1 MRTLPLCAVWL
12 LLALM
17 PGASAQELPPSASE
31 QTIFL
36 WRGLPEPLVPTASDD
51 TEERT
56 RLIQALNRF
65 AARSEPDDFS
75 ALEAFLN
82 EHPDSPWR
90 VAVATNLGLFQ
101 YRSGYFSRCIDSYK
115 KAWELG
121 EGVEDPK
128 VRALADLAGGEYVKM
143 LSRLGRMDEIRTF
156 LEQVKDHTFQG
167 PATERVAAAKQ
178 GLAQMEQRPEIAF
191 RCGPLA
197 VASILI
203 SQGKPDKA
211 AETLSLESTVK
222 GTSLA
227 QVADLSKKLG
237 LDYQVAYRLP
247 GASVIYPSIIHWK
260 VGHYAALLDKESGRY
275 HTKDPTFE
283 NDTWHTPRCLDEQAS
298 GYFLIPAGP
307 LPSGWEA
314 VGETEAAQVF
324 GKGVTSGNDE
334 DRTGPDDHKSGGG
347 GGPGGPEPRCSAG
360 MAVYSFHT
368 LVVSLNIEDTPVGYQ
383 PPYGYPVYF
392 TATYNQREAGQPA
405 NFAYSNLGKK
415 WTHNWLSY
423 VTDDPAVPSSLSL
436 ATGGGGTQRFNGYN
450 STTQSFAPQVAS
462 RSVMRRISSSPIVY
476 ELEYPDGSKD
486 RFAASDGSST
496 APRKVFLTQRL
507 DPHGNALTLAYDGQ
521 RRLTA
526 ITDAIGQATT
536 FSYESSDPYLIT
548 KVTDPFG
555 RFAIFS
561 FTPSGRLVSIQ
572 DVLGLQSQF
581 SYTGASDF
589 IQSLTTPYGT
599 TNFTTY
605 EAGSTRKLTAT
616 DPLNQTEVLEFNQ
629 DQVQPSSLPADLL
642 PAGMNL
648 FNQYLHGRNSYFWSK
663 KAWTENPGDYA
674 AAYLYH
680 WLHGANASM
689 AASPL
694 ESEKPAL
701 SARIWYNYPG
711 QGWAGGVGASERPS
725 KIGRRLTDGTT
736 QLQQYEYNDL
746 GRVVAY
752 TDPLGRQTQ
761 YRYAANNQD
770 LLAISVGNGGT
781 LASYTYN
788 AQHLPL
794 TATDAAGHS
803 TTYTY
808 NTQGQVTSVTNP
820 KGETTTYSYFGADA
834 AGRQRKGRLSV
845 LNGPLPGDADT
856 ATFDYDALG
865 RVSQS
870 TTPDGYTVS
879 YEYDVFDRI
888 TRVIFPDGTTEEASY
903 DRLHLSSQK
912 DRLGRVTSFLY
923 NSLRQLVSTT
933 DPAGRQ
939 VKYEWCRCGDLK
951 SLIDTMGRVTF
962 WKHDVQGRVS
972 YKQYP
977 DGSRETYGYD
987 PSNSRLISVTDAKGQ
1002 VKNLA
1007 YNLDNSLAGVSYQNA
1022 QTPTPGVSYAYDA
1035 VYGRLTSMTDGIG
1048 TTTYAYHDFPD
1059 LQPPISVYS
1068 LNQNLADAISGSAQN
1083 VVAVGGP
1090 AFSSEVPAAIGTG
1103 HSMNFD
1109 GATQYLE
1116 IGDSYNPESYTIST
1130 WVRPEAIQAQS
1141 ILLRAHASGPF
1152 SGCSHQIRMNS
1163 EGKFE
1168 HYVWD
1173 GSGKTVTGTT
1183 TAVAGTWYHVAIVS
1197 EKNGQARLFVNGTQ
1211 EGAPVNVGTIWTG
1224 GSKWVVGSNSPGSM
1238 TFFDGQIDDIRFWWA
1253 ALDQPRINDVSMGA
1267 PPLKMPGAGRLASV
1281 DGPWANDTIAYT
1293 YDELGRIA
1301 QRSIGGVPESFAF
1314 DAAGRPAS
1322 VSNPLGSFAI
1332 GYDGVTSRVLSI
1344 THSGGQKTEYS
1355 YLPAAQDFRLQRIR
1369 HLKPD
1374 GTTPLS
1380 VFDYTYDAMGRIL
1393 SWRQQEGTSTAQA
1406 RTWAFGYD
1414 QADQLTSA
1422 GATQGGA
1429 TVQSYSWSYD
1439 PAGNRLTQTL
1449 DGATATSSYNAL
1461 NELIHTTAT
1470 LPAQTYEWD
1479 AEDRL
1484 LAINQGTAR
1493 TEFTYDG
1500 LGRRVRLVEKQN
1512 GSVVSTQSY
1521 LWEGLTIREQRDANG
1536 STVNQRYFGSSYV
1549 DLTSGSPQS
1558 YLQTTDH
1565 LGSIRET
1572 TDTVGNLV
1580 QRVSYDFWGN
1590 PSFATGA
1597 ATSPFAFTGHFR
1609 HAGSGLHLAPYRGYA
1624 ATTGRWISRDPIG
1637 EVGGI
1642 NLYAYVE
1649 NIPNLFSDQLGLN
1662 PDDPTWIDRE
1672 VNSLKLPFG
1681 YGNCRLDTGCKG
1693 RVHDRIGS
1701 KNCRG
1706 WPEEEPGAIPVGSDC
1721 PDGYHQPINVCLTH
1735 PVGQDPHGPG
1745 YDYRVEN
1752 DDGSWTYDGHIER
1765 KWPFRDPTPD
1775 KKTEPGQRAPN
1786 RGVEKCFQICRPK

>member
-1 MRTLPLCAVWL
+1 MRNLPLCAGWL

-17 PGASAQELPPSASE
+17 PGASAQELPVSASQ

-36 WRGLPEPLVPTASDD
+36 WRGLPEPLAPSAGDD
-51 TEERT
+51 AEERT

-101 YRSGYFSRCIDSYK
+101 YRTGYFSRCIDSYK
-115 KAWELG
+115 KAWDMGKERS
-121 EGVEDPK
+121 EPK

-143 LSRLGRMDEIRTF
+143 LSRLGRMDDIRAY
-156 LEQVKDHTFQG
+156 LAEVKDRTFQG
-167 PATERVAAAKQ
+167 PATERVSAARQ
-178 GLAQMEQRPEIAF
+178 GLAQMEQRPEMSF

-197 VASILI
+197 LASILN
-203 SQGKPDKA
+203 SQGKPDLA
-211 AETLSLESTVK
+211 AQTLELESTVN

-227 QVADLSKKLG
+227 QVAALARKLG
-237 LDYQVAYRLP
+237 LDYQVARRSP
-247 GASVIYPSIIHWK
+247 GASVIFPSVIHWK
-260 VGHYAALLDKESGRY
+260 VGHYAALLDTEAGRY

-283 NDTWHTPRCLDEQAS
+283 NDTWHTPRCLDEQGS

-314 VGETEAAQVF
+314 VSETEAAQVF

-334 DRTGPDDHKSGGG
+334 DRTGPGDHKSGGG
-347 GGPGGPEPRCSAG
+347 RAGGPGPRCSAG
-360 MAVYSFHT
+360 MAVYSFHS

-383 PPYGYPVYF
+383 PPYGFPVYF

-405 NFAYSNLGKK
+405 NFSYSNLGKK

-423 VTDDPAVPSSLSL
+423 VTDDPAVPSSVSL
-436 ATGGGGTQRFNGYN
+436 ATGGGGTQRFSGYN
-450 STTQSFAPQVAS
+450 STTQSFAPQTAS
-462 RSVMRRISSSPIVY
+462 RSVMRRISSTPIVY

-507 DPHGNALTLAYDGQ
+507 DPYGNALTLAYDGQ

-526 ITDAIGQATT
+526 ITDAIGQVTT

-555 RFAIFS
+555 RFAIF
-561 FTPSGRLVSIQ
+561 TYNASGRLVSIQ

-581 SYTGASDF
+581 SYAGTSDF
-589 IQSLTTPYGT
+589 IQSLTSPYGT
-599 TNFTTY
+599 TTFATA
-605 EAGSTRKLTAT
+605 ESGRTRRLTAT
-616 DPLNQTEVLEFNQ
+616 DPLNQTEVLEFNERS
-629 DQVQPSSLPADLL
+629 DLQPYSDPAELL
-642 PAGMNL
+642 PSGM
-648 FNQYLHGRNSYFWSK
+648 YLRNAYLYGRNSYFWDK
-663 KAWTENPGDYA
+663 KSWAEEPENYKNA
-674 AAYLYH
+674 RMYH
-680 WLHGANASM
+680 WLHSPNVSQAM
-689 AASPL
+689 SPL
-694 ESEKPAL
+694 ESEKAPL
-701 SARIWYNYPG
+701 ERRIWYNYPG
-711 QGWAGGVGASERPS
+711 QSSDYGATFVGTMEKPS
-725 KIGRRLTDGTT
+725 KIGRRLADGTT
-736 QLQQYEYNDL
+736 QLQQYEYNTL
-746 GRVVAY
+746 GKVTTS
-752 TDPLGRQTQ
+752 TDPLGRRTLFA
-761 YRYAANNQD
+761 YAANQQD
-770 LLAISVGNGGT
+770 LLSVSIQGGGT
-781 LASYTYN
+781 LSAYTYN

-794 TATDAAGHS
+794 TFTDAAGQT

-808 NTQGQVTSVTNP
+808 NAQGQVTSVTNA

-834 AGRQRKGRLSV
+834 PGRQRKGRLS
-845 LNGPLPGDADT
+845 LLGGALPGGAYT
-856 ATFDYDALG
+856 ATFDYDAFG

-951 SLIDTMGRVTF
+951 SLIDAMSRVTF

-1007 YNLDNSLAGVSYQNA
+1007 YNLDNTLASVSYQNT
-1022 QTPTPGVSYAYDA
+1022 QKPTPGVSFAYDA
-1035 VYGRLTSMTDGIG
+1035 VYGRPTSMTDALG
-1048 TTTYAYHDFPD
+1048 TTHYAYHPTT
-1059 LQPPISVYS
+1059 P
-1068 LNQNLADAISGSAQN
+1068 
-1083 VVAVGGP
+1083 
-1090 AFSSEVPAAIGTG
+1090 GT
-1103 HSMNFD
+1103 
-1109 GATQYLE
+1109 L
-1116 IGDSYNPESYTIST
+1116 
-1130 WVRPEAIQAQS
+1130 
-1141 ILLRAHASGPF
+1141 
-1152 SGCSHQIRMNS
+1152 
-1163 EGKFE
+1163 
-1168 HYVWD
+1168 
-1173 GSGKTVTGTT
+1173 
-1183 TAVAGTWYHVAIVS
+1183 
-1197 EKNGQARLFVNGTQ
+1197 
-1211 EGAPVNVGTIWTG
+1211 
-1224 GSKWVVGSNSPGSM
+1224 
-1238 TFFDGQIDDIRFWWA
+1238 
-1253 ALDQPRINDVSMGA
+1253 
-1267 PPLKMPGAGRLASV
+1267 GAGRLASI

-1301 QRSIGGVPESFAF
+1301 QRSIGGISESFSF
-1314 DAAGRPAS
+1314 DAAGRPTG
-1322 VSNPLGSFAI
+1322 VTNPLGSFAI
-1332 GYDGVTSRVLSI
+1332 GYDGVTSRVLSL

-1380 VFDYTYDAMGRIL
+1380 VFDYTYDAVGRIL
-1393 SWRQQEGTSTAQA
+1393 SWRQQEGTETAQA

-1429 TVQSYSWSYD
+1429 TVQSYGWSYD

-1449 DGATATSSYNAL
+1449 DGATAASSYNAL

-1521 LWEGLTIREQRDANG
+1521 LWEGLSIREQRDASG
-1536 STVNQRYFGSSYV
+1536 GTVQQRYFGGGYV
-1549 DLTSGSPQS
+1549 DLTGGSPKT
-1558 YLQTTDH
+1558 YLQTIDH

-1572 TDTVGNLV
+1572 TDTAGNLV
-1580 QRVSYDFWGN
+1580 QRVSYDLWGN

-1609 HAGSGLHLAPYRGYA
+1609 HAGSGLHLAPYRAYT

-1637 EVGGI
+1637 EKGGI
-1642 NLYAYVE
+1642 NLYAYVGNQTTQLTDPSGLDPILSGIDKAKKVYDAVKGAIDYGGAAFVTPE
-1649 NIPNLFSDQLGLN
+1649 DQQRDRQRTREILNELDRLEGAREANRKVEEALGADLGGQHQRNSMSKDIVRLN
-1662 PDDPTWIDRE
+1662 RE
-1672 VNSLKLPFG
+1672 LSEINNRREHRVPFDEFCQGG
-1681 YGNCRLDTGCKG
+1681 YG
-1693 RVHDRIGS
+1693 
-1701 KNCRG
+1701 
-1706 WPEEEPGAIPVGSDC
+1706 
-1721 PDGYHQPINVCLTH
+1721 
-1735 PVGQDPHGPG
+1735 
-1745 YDYRVEN
+1745 
-1752 DDGSWTYDGHIER
+1752 
-1765 KWPFRDPTPD
+1765 F
-1775 KKTEPGQRAPN
+1775 
-1786 RGVEKCFQICRPK
+1786 